1 MATRPVFGHACLT
14 DDRTDGRPAPPHP
27 HRADLSPGKE
37 PAAHVS
43 QSARI
48 LVIDDDKGTCDILAD
63 VLRLRGHTVETATA
77 GRAGLGLL
85 AAHPPDVAI
94 VEIKLPDISGLD
106 LLAAIKASSPKTE
119 VIFVTGFASL
129 PTAIQAIN
137 GAAFAYFTKP
147 FEMDHLLATVNKAVE
162 KQRLTH
168 ALRVSEARY
177 RGLVEGSI
185 QGMLIHREFRI
196 EFASPA
202 LATIF
207 DCPSADELIGRDLR
221 DFIAPQEWARIEGYA
236 AAQRRGESVPPR
248 YDLQGVRR
256 DRSLIWVEAM
266 VSVVAWEGA
275 PATLMTV
282 VDVSERKRTEEELRQ
297 AQKMEAVGRLAG
309 GVAHDFNN
317 LLTVIAGRSH
327 FLAHRLGP
335 EDPSRRDV
343 ELIQKSAERAAQ
355 LTRQLL
361 AFSRKQI
368 LEPQLVDLSV
378 IATGIEPILRRL
390 IGEDMH
396 LSVTSREGLGRV
408 KADPGQVEQVILNL
422 AINARDAMPRGGRLA
437 IETANVELDES
448 SAGHLT
454 EVIPGPYVMLAVS
467 DTGIGMD
474 AATQAR
480 LFEPFFTTK
489 EPGKGTGLGLATV
502 YGIVK
507 QSGGHVAV
515 HSALGRGST
524 FKVYLPRLE
533 GAVDG
538 DQRVHVAAPASRG
551 SETVLLV
558 EDEPELRTLAREI
571 LAAWG
576 YTVLHSG
583 DSTQAF
589 GLAERHNGSIHLLLT
604 DVVMPGMSGR
614 EVADRLL
621 STRPDMKVLFMS
633 GYTDS
638 AIVHHGVLDPGT
650 PFLPKPFTPD
660 ALVRKVREV
669 LDRPRGQ

>member
-1 MATRPVFGHACLT
+1 
-14 DDRTDGRPAPPHP
+14 
-27 HRADLSPGKE
+27 
-37 PAAHVS
+37 VS
-43 QSARI
+43 QPARV
-48 LVIDDDKGTCDILAD
+48 LVIDDDQGTCETLAD
-63 VLRLRGHTVETATA
+63 VLRLKGNTVETATA
-77 GRAGLGLL
+77 GRAGLSLL
-85 AAHPPDVAI
+85 AARPPDVAI
-94 VEIKLPDISGLD
+94 VDIKLPDISGLE
-106 LLAAIKASSPKTE
+106 LLSAIKASSPETE

-147 FEMDHLLATVNKAVE
+147 FEMDHLLATLSKAVE

-168 ALRVSEARY
+168 ALRTSEARY
-177 RGLVEGSI
+177 RSLVEGSI
-185 QGMLIHREFRI
+185 QGMLIHHELTI
-196 EFASPA
+196 KFASPA
-202 LATIF
+202 LATLLGHA
-207 DCPSADELIGRDLR
+207 SADELVGRDLR
-221 DFIAPQEWARIEGYA
+221 DFVAPAARALVEGYTA
-236 AAQRRGESVPPR
+236 ARGEAAPSR
-248 YDLQGVRR
+248 YEVQVVRR
-256 DRSLIWVEAM
+256 DGSMLWIESM
-266 VSVVAWEGA
+266 VSVLAWEGA

-282 VDVSERKRTEEELRQ
+282 IDISERKRTEEQLRQ

-327 FLAHRLGP
+327 FLAHRLPP

-343 ELIQKSAERAAQ
+343 ELIQKSTERAAQ

-368 LEPQLVDLSV
+368 LEPKLVDLGA

-390 IGEDMH
+390 ISEDID
-396 LSVTSREGLGRV
+396 LAVVSRAGLGRV
-408 KADPGQVEQVILNL
+408 KADPGQIEQVILNL
-422 AINARDAMPRGGRLA
+422 AINARDAMPRGGRLT
-437 IETANVELDES
+437 IETANTELDEGY
-448 SAGHLT
+448 AAQHT
-454 EVIPGPYVMLAVS
+454 EVTPGLYVMLAVS
-467 DTGIGMD
+467 DTGTGMD

-515 HSALGRGST
+515 YSELGRGSS
-524 FKVYLPRLE
+524 FKVYLPRVE
-533 GAVDG
+533 GAAEAG
-538 DQRVHVAAPASRG
+538 ERVRVAAPPARG

-571 LAAWG
+571 LGAWG

-583 DSTQAF
+583 DPAEALR
-589 GLAERHNGSIHLLLT
+589 LAERHEGPIHLLLT

-614 EVADRLL
+614 ELADRLL
-621 STRPDMKVLFMS
+621 SARSDLRVLFMS

-650 PFLPKPFTPD
+650 PFLQKPFTPD
-660 ALVRKVREV
+660 ALIRKVREV
-669 LDRPRGQ
+669 LDQPRGH